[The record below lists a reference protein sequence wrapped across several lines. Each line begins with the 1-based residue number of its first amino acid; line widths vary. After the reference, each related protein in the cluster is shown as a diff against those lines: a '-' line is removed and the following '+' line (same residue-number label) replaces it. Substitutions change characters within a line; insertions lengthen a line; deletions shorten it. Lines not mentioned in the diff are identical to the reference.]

1 MLTEFLT
8 DNWSFSE
15 ADGTQREDV
24 LQSCEASN
32 ILRTIKIRKA
42 DWIGY
47 TLCTNCL
54 LNHVIE
60 GKKEGIIEVTGR

>member
-15 ADGTQREDV
+15 ADGVQNEDV
-24 LQSCEASN
+24 LQSGEASN
-32 ILRTIKIRKA
+32 IPRTIKIRKA
-42 DWIGY
+42 DRIGHIR
-47 TLCTNCL
+47 CRNCL

-60 GKKEGIIEVTGR
+60 GKIEGMTEVTGR